1 MISDTN
7 EEIDG
12 FPIKVFNKFKEQEK
26 QKAQIKDYIEDL
38 IEFAHGCLLSKKQL
52 IDNIRSKFPDLS
64 KSKIELF
71 VKETFDKEKRHP
83 DSKVNII
90 LFLIV
95 IQMRL
100 YAKIEV
106 VERYGGDD
114 QLIANMALIL
124 ESKRDQEIIS
134 RQQDGN

>member
-1 MISDTN
+1 
-7 EEIDG
+7 
-12 FPIKVFNKFKEQEK
+12 
-26 QKAQIKDYIEDL
+26 L

-95 IQMRL
+95 I
-100 YAKIEV
+100 
-106 VERYGGDD
+106 
-114 QLIANMALIL
+114 
-124 ESKRDQEIIS
+124 
-134 RQQDGN
+134 